1 MKRDFDDILL
11 GSIELFCLA
20 AEFNSFSAASVAAGV
35 TPAAVSR
42 SVSRLEQR
50 LKTQLFTRNT
60 RKIILTS
67 AGRLYYER
75 CHHALAIMRDAN
87 TVTANDRNS
96 FSGSIYLSLPTTYAH
111 FRVLPLLKIYREKN
125 PDVDIH
131 LHISNSNINFFEENF
146 DLAIRVRENKD
157 SNLVARRIEDA
168 ELVVVA
174 SPDYLSHHGEPK
186 NLIELMEHQCIQFEL
201 PSNGKSVPWLF
212 THQGTK
218 TELVTRGNLYC
229 AKEVLG
235 GVALA
240 KAGAGLYQIY
250 RFVVEKDLRN
260 GSLVEI
266 LKNHGGCSRP
276 FSILYPY
283 SKFLPLKTRA
293 FMDFLVDA
301 IRENI
306 SYSDSLSKANQILAL
321 HEQP

>member
-60 RKIILTS
+60 RKIVLSS

-75 CHHALAIMRDAN
+75 CRHALAIMRDAN
-87 TVTANDRNS
+87 IITCNDRSS
-96 FSGSIYLSLPTTYAH
+96 FSGSIYISLPTTYAH
-111 FRVLPLLKIYREKN
+111 FRVFPLLENYRKNN
-125 PDVDIH
+125 PDIDLH

-146 DLAIRVRENKD
+146 DLAIRARENKD
-157 SNLVARRIEDA
+157 SNLVARKIEDA

-174 SPDYLSHHGEPK
+174 SPEYIRKHGEPS
-186 NLIELMEHQCIQFEL
+186 NLSELMQHQCIQFEL
-201 PSNGKSVPWLF
+201 PSSGKSVPWLF
-212 THQGTK
+212 TDEGIHKEITTQG
-218 TELVTRGNLYC
+218 NFFC
-229 AKEVLG
+229 SKEVLG
-235 GVALA
+235 GVTLA
-240 KAGAGLYQIY
+240 KTGVGLYQIY
-250 RFVVEKDLRN
+250 RFVVNEELQN

-266 LKNHGGCSRP
+266 LKNHGGRSRP

-283 SKFLPLKTRA
+283 SKFIPLKTRA
-293 FMDFLVDA
+293 FMDFLVES
-301 IRENI
+301 IREK
-306 SYSDSLSKANQILAL
+306 LTTNQN
-321 HEQP
+321 